1 MRTSIKITNETL
13 FYETVIS
20 VDTTG
25 LIGLNGT
32 IEIET
37 VANGCKGIT
46 GEHGEKEYEQE
57 FGFILVCEL

>member
-1 MRTSIKITNETL
+1 MRTLIQITNEDL
-13 FYETVIS
+13 FNETVID

-37 VANGCKGIT
+37 IADGFKGIT
-46 GEHGEKEYEQE
+46 GEHGERDYEKEY
-57 FGFILVCEL
+57 GFILVCEL

>member
-13 FYETVIS
+13 FNETVVD

-37 VANGCKGIT
+37 VSDGYKGIT
-46 GEHGEKEYEQE
+46 GEHGEREYEQE